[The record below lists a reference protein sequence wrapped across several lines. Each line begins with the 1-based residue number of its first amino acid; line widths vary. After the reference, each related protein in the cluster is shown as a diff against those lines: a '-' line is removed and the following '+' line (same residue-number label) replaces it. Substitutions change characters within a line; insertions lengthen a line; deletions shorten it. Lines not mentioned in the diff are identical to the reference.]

1 MVRIEA
7 TSPKQVSS
15 FHQKLLFFVSKT
27 VKSFSSDFLSF
38 STLDPI
44 YWVLP
49 LLYFLYSSCMWACHH
64 FVMQIPLQNFRLVI
78 VTVERWWN

>member
-1 MVRIEA
+1 MKLLL
-7 TSPKQVSS
+7 PKQVFSS
-15 FHQKLLFFVSKT
+15 KLLFFVSKT

-38 STLDPI
+38 STLDLI

-49 LLYFLYSSCMWACHH
+49 LYFYNSSCMWACHH

-78 VTVERWWN
+78 VTVERWWVKS